1 MYWGRINSEKV
12 IALIPWREKLFN
24 AAVLQSERGR
34 AKCQMT
40 KFK

>member
-12 IALIPWREKLFN
+12 IPLIPWREKLFS
-24 AAVLQSERGR
+24 ATVLQSERGR

-40 KFK
+40 NNK